1 MVAPRAAFFVVCGF
15 AHAYFKNKEET
26 DMDETNINEILTN
39 LYNRCQ
45 SVRLRNYIHPKLE
58 AFDLLLSFRSVCNQ
72 LDSIIKDLALYLP
85 FDNSV
90 FVDYVAWYNCFSNIE
105 TLNRSDFYSYPS
117 SNPKYIIDFIFHG
130 SLIDENRES
139 ADEIRR
145 AIDILTS
152 DVYMKAENLERALFY
167 AKSDLL
173 NKLLMLRNEVNRK
186 RNSQEF
192 NIRMVNN
199 WFDRYTCYDQEG
211 NEYGTF
217 LDDYEEWKYN
227 CDDLNN
233 EILETHL
240 WTLLYN
246 LISTNFLVF
255 DKGLYVKHKA
265 DDFFSETH
273 FDLVDEVTIEEEEL
287 KKKYYVFRRLINY
300 ENGKFVLKNK
310 EFLGKYLLKNKGR
323 IKIDDFLE
331 FKYFLDSISLIY
343 ADMTFD
349 EVEEEEILSEQ
360 DSIILKEIIA
370 LVNRGDWKSPATT
383 ENVELFFRTLFG
395 CEKSKLDK
403 EDVEEATKFV
413 SFFKIGRTGENS
425 RVNISFANM
434 VGYFIKNGM
443 LDNSPKIV
451 NNQFFNDED
460 LVNNINKGK
469 NDEGSALFKSLIPLL
484 DKYRKRIIEGL

>member
-1 MVAPRAAFFVVCGF
+1 MTDN
-15 AHAYFKNKEET
+15 YFEA
-26 DMDETNINEILTN
+26 ILEN
-39 LYNRCQ
+39 LYNRCNGA
-45 SVRLRNYIHPKLE
+45 RLINYIHPKLE

-90 FVDYVAWYNCFSNIE
+90 FVDYGAWYNYFSNIE

-152 DVYMKAENLERALFY
+152 DVYMKAENLESALFY
-167 AKSDLL
+167 AKSNLL
-173 NKLLMLRNEVNRK
+173 NKLLMLRDEVNRK

-246 LISTNFLVF
+246 LISTNFIVF

-265 DDFFSETH
+265 DEYFEEAH
-273 FDLVDEVTIEEEEL
+273 FDLVDEVTIDEETL
-287 KKKYYVFRRLINY
+287 KKNYYVFRTLVAY
-300 ENGKFVLKNK
+300 ENGKFILKDKNY
-310 EFLGKYLLKNKGR
+310 LGKYLIKNND
-323 IKIDDFLE
+323 KISIVEFLE
-331 FKYFLDSISLIY
+331 FKYFLDTISLIY

-349 EVEEEEILSEQ
+349 EVEEEDMLSEQ
-360 DSIILKEIIA
+360 DSKILEEIIA
-370 LVNRGDWKSPATT
+370 LVNIGDWKSPATT
-383 ENVELFFRTLFG
+383 ENVGLFFRTLFG
-395 CEKSKLDK
+395 CNKTMLDK
-403 EDVEEATKFV
+403 EDVEEANKFV
-413 SFFKIGRTGENS
+413 SFFKIGKTGENS

-434 VGYFIKNGM
+434 IGYFINNSL
-443 LDNSPKIV
+443 LDNSPKKV
-451 NNQFFNDED
+451 SQQFFKNEN

-469 NDEGSALFKSLIPLL
+469 NGGGSAQFNDFIPLF
-484 DKYRKRIIEGL
+484 DKYRKRSIEGLLDK

>member
-1 MVAPRAAFFVVCGF
+1 MNDN
-15 AHAYFKNKEET
+15 YFEA
-26 DMDETNINEILTN
+26 ILEN
-39 LYNRCQ
+39 LYNRFKGAR
-45 SVRLRNYIHPKLE
+45 SINYIHPKLE
-58 AFDLLLSFRSVCNQ
+58 AFDLLLSFRCVCNQ

-90 FVDYVAWYNCFSNIE
+90 FVDYGAWYNYFSNIE

-152 DVYMKAENLERALFY
+152 DVYMKAENLESALFY

-173 NKLLMLRNEVNRK
+173 NKLLMLRDEVNRK

-199 WFDRYTCYDQEG
+199 WFDRYTYYDQEG
-211 NEYGTF
+211 NEYGSF

-265 DDFFSETH
+265 DDFFRETH

-300 ENGKFVLKNK
+300 ENGKFVLKNR
-310 EFLGKYLLKNKGR
+310 EFLGKYLLKNKGK
-323 IKIDDFLE
+323 IKIDDFLG
-331 FKYFLDSISLIY
+331 FKYFLDSISLIS

-349 EVEEEEILSEQ
+349 EVVAEKMLSEQ
-360 DSIILKEIIA
+360 DSKLLEQIIA

-383 ENVELFFRTLFG
+383 ENVGLFFRTLFG
-395 CEKSKLDK
+395 CNKTMLDK
-403 EDVEEATKFV
+403 EDVEEANKFV
-413 SFFKIGRTGENS
+413 SFFKIGKTGENS

-434 VGYFIKNGM
+434 VGYFIKNVL
-443 LDNSPKIV
+443 LDNSSQIANKH
-451 NNQFFNDED
+451 FFNNKD
-460 LVNNINKGK
+460 LVSSINKGK

-484 DKYRKRIIEGL
+484 DKYRKRIIEGLLDK